1 MQEKI
6 KSGID
11 RLVSG
16 ELLSSVKGKRIGLI
30 TNPTGV
36 DSSLRSSIDIL
47 SDIADLRILFAPE
60 HGVRGD
66 LQAGVK
72 MTNYTDEKTGL
83 PVFSLYGGVHHI
95 PADIISSL
103 DAIVFDIQ
111 DVGAR
116 FYTYMYTLSYVMED
130 CALHG
135 KEMIVLDRIN
145 PIGGVAP
152 EGTIL
157 DRRFSSFVGR
167 FPIATR
173 HNMTIGEFALY
184 INDTE
189 EIGCPLTVVPILGWS
204 RDMLFS
210 DTSLPFVSPSPNIP
224 TPDTCLLYVGTCL
237 AEGTNLSEGRGTT
250 HPFELIGAPYI
261 NGQYLADAMNEMKL
275 PGVIFR
281 PCHFVPTFSKHEGDL
296 CSGVQLH
303 ITDRRNI
310 KPFETGLR
318 LIDMIK
324 RTYSEFA
331 FRDLKDQ
338 SGRMF
343 IDKLLG
349 SDALRSDSF
358 DADAFMNELVNPL
371 AEYES
376 KIKGYYLY

>member
-1 MQEKI
+1 MHYV

-11 RLVSG
+11 RLKDG
-16 ELLSSVKGKRIGLI
+16 EYISSLKGKRIGLI

-36 DSSLRSSIDIL
+36 DASLRSSIDIL
-47 SDIADLRILFAPE
+47 KEIADLKMLFAPE

-72 MTNYTDEKTGL
+72 MSNYTDAKSGL

-95 PADIISSL
+95 PKELIETL
-103 DAIVFDIQ
+103 DAVVFDVQ
-111 DVGAR
+111 DIGAR

-130 CALHG
+130 CAEYG
-135 KEMIVLDRIN
+135 KEMIVLDRVN
-145 PIGGVAP
+145 PIGGMYP

-157 DRRFSSFVGR
+157 DRKFSSFVGR
-167 FPIATR
+167 FPTATR
-173 HNMTIGEFALY
+173 HNMTIGEFARY

-189 EIGCPLTVVPILGWS
+189 SISCDLTVIPLMGWT

-224 TPDTCLLYVGTCL
+224 TPDTCLCYIGTCL

-250 HPFELIGAPYI
+250 HPFEFVGAPFTDGEYI
-261 NGQYLADAMNEMKL
+261 ADAMNEIAL

-281 PCHFVPTFSKHEGDL
+281 PCHFTPTFSKHQGDL

-303 ITDRRNI
+303 VTDSRAF
-310 KPFETGLR
+310 KPFEAGLR
-318 LIDMIK
+318 LIDLIRK
-324 RTYSEFA
+324 TSPDFR
-331 FRDLKDQ
+331 FRDQTDDQ
-338 SGRMF
+338 GRMF

-349 SDALRSDSF
+349 TDAIRSEAF
-358 DADAFMNELVNPL
+358 DVDEFLKETEKPL
-371 AEYES
+371 SEYTK
-376 KIKGYYLY
+376 KINGYYLY

>member
-1 MQEKI
+1 MKKV

-11 RLVSG
+11 RLAGG
-16 ELLSSVKGKRIGLI
+16 EYSLAFKGKRIGLI

-47 SDIADLRILFAPE
+47 NGISALKILFAPE

-72 MTNYTDEKTGL
+72 MQNYTDKKTGL
-83 PVFSLYGGVHHI
+83 PVYSLYGGVHHI
-95 PADIISSL
+95 PKDIMETL
-103 DAIVFDIQ
+103 DAVVFDVQ

-130 CALHG
+130 CAKHN
-135 KEMIVLDRIN
+135 KEVIVLDRVN

-152 EGTIL
+152 EGTVL

-167 FPIATR
+167 FPLATR
-173 HNMTIGEFALY
+173 HNMTIGEFAGY

-189 EIGCPLTVVPILGWS
+189 GIGCNLTVIPLEGWT

-210 DTSLPFVSPSPNIP
+210 DTSLPFISPSPNIP
-224 TPDTCLLYVGTCL
+224 TPDTCLCYIGTCL

-250 HPFELIGAPYI
+250 HPFEIVGAPFLD
-261 NGQYLADAMNEMKL
+261 GQYIADAMNEMSL
-275 PGVIFR
+275 PGVLFR
-281 PCHFVPTFSKHEGDL
+281 PCHFTPTFSKHEGEL

-303 ITDRRNI
+303 ITDKHTF
-310 KPFETGLR
+310 KPFEAGLR
-318 LIDMIK
+318 L
-324 RTYSEFA
+324 TEFIRRVYPD
-331 FRDLKDQ
+331 FRFREQTD
-338 SGRMF
+338 SGGRAF

-349 SDALRSDSF
+349 TDAIRSESF
-358 DADAFMNELVNPL
+358 DVDEFIKSLEAPL
-371 AEYES
+371 AAYES
-376 KIKGYYLY
+376 KIKEYYIYG